1 MCDTLLRSFPS
12 QQGLK
17 LGGRPAL
24 SLRRCSATIPGLSLL
39 PKGEKRRGH
48 EDRGISTCSDTYKQ
62 GEGEILKG
70 RTAKEQ
76 YSAYWEQRGQR
87 SVDGPS
93 ERLANGHIHHIGVG
107 FPLHQH
113 GILPH
118 PIEHDD
124 RGDGHDY
131 RYQCLLASFPSEAG
145 THFLH
150 TRSGL
155 IRTKL
160 CIQITQHRLVLS
172 LAQCLSLYQVG
183 IVSNRLDGCSRHT
196 ICFHNLPNLVN
207 AGGLV
212 QLDFRPHT
220 TLELNAQ
227 AYARTNDHNQSEQQ
241 DGQE

>member
-124 RGDGHDY
+124 GVVDGVPQNCEQSCHRGCRHQPARGCVDSHGQPHVMYEGGNGGKGELELKRQEMY
-131 RYQCLLASFPSEAG
+131 RIIAAMATIIAISAFLPVSRPKLGPTSSILAAALSAPNCASRSLNIASYSALLSVLAS
-145 THFLH
+145 
-150 TRSGL
+150 TR
-155 IRTKL
+155 
-160 CIQITQHRLVLS
+160 
-172 LAQCLSLYQVG
+172 
-183 IVSNRLDGCSRHT
+183 
-196 ICFHNLPNLVN
+196 
-207 AGGLV
+207 
-212 QLDFRPHT
+212 
-220 TLELNAQ
+220 
-227 AYARTNDHNQSEQQ
+227 
-241 DGQE
+241 